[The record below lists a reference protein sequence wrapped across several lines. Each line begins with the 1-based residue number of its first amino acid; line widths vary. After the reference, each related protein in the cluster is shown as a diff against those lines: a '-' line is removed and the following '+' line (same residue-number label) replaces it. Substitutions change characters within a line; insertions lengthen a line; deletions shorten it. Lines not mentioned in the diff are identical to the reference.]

1 MQKSTTISAALVVLI
16 FIAGAVF
23 WGVQRGVIFVKDG
36 TLGFSKDAITNP
48 VPAIILEP
56 GFPADFPAEARN
68 IYQQNVASIAQTLET
83 DPTNIEAWLDLAIY
97 YRMVN
102 NHAGAE
108 EIWKYVRKLYP
119 NDAISVH
126 NLGEHYFHYA
136 KDYVKA
142 EKYYEESITKN
153 PGLESNYTD
162 LYEMYKYAYK
172 QDTTAAIDILQRGI
186 AAVGAQQAA
195 HFKILLGREYRDR
208 GDKENAR
215 KYLTE
220 ARNEAQARGDRSLA
234 SELQREIDSL

>member
-1 MQKSTTISAALVVLI
+1 
-16 FIAGAVF
+16 
-23 WGVQRGVIFVKDG
+23 
-36 TLGFSKDAITNP
+36 
-48 VPAIILEP
+48 
-56 GFPADFPAEARN
+56 
-68 IYQQNVASIAQTLET
+68 
-83 DPTNIEAWLDLAIY
+83 
-97 YRMVN
+97 
-102 NHAGAE
+102 
-108 EIWKYVRKLYP
+108 
-119 NDAISVH
+119 
-126 NLGEHYFHYA
+126 
-136 KDYVKA
+136 
-142 EKYYEESITKN
+142 
-153 PGLESNYTD
+153 